1 MKDAL
6 EMATEFFN
14 LPNDEKKMLFFSD
27 NGHKPV
33 RYEQVLIKPKMKY
46 FAGEIS
52 SNTTLI
58 QYQIGF
64 ICGLQILPLIGLS

>member
-46 FAGEIS
+46 FAEKFNQTLLS
-52 SNTTLI
+52 SNIRLDSYVAFKSI
-58 QYQIGF
+58 HF
-64 ICGLQILPLIGLS
+64 